1 MLFSMICYLFL
12 HYLFVSASHFASV
25 FKSRVKE
32 ISYKR
37 TNPGSLSHRRR
48 NWFIMSKKH
57 DWNSSNIIDDVDY
70 HEEDAQAF
78 RKLLG
83 AKDQGEGG
91 DSQSSLN
98 SGYVLR
104 GRIVEITKD
113 FVVIDV
119 GLKSEGLVP
128 ISEFTDLSEI
138 ALGNEVEAFLDQ
150 TEGEDGQIV
159 LSRDKAR
166 RLRQWENIVHNCT
179 EGSIV
184 TGKVMRKVK
193 GGLMVDIGVEAFL
206 PGSQIDNK
214 RIKNLDEYLDKTY
227 DFKILKI
234 NTDRKNIVVSRR
246 ELLEEERMSKKV
258 EMLENFHEGEIR
270 HGIVKNITDFG
281 VFLDVDGVDGLL
293 HITDMTWKRIKH
305 PSEMVALGDK
315 LEVIILHVDK
325 DKGRVALG
333 MKQKESN
340 PWEEIEKKYPP
351 GTHVKGKIVSLVPYG
366 AFMEIESGIE
376 GLIHVSEMSWTKTIN
391 DPSEMLKKG
400 DEVEAIVLSVQK
412 DEGKISL
419 GMKQLEKNPWDEV
432 EKKYSIG
439 SSVTAEIRN
448 LTNYGAFVEL
458 EPGIDGLIHISD
470 LSWIKK
476 VSHPS
481 EVFKKGDKVDAV
493 VLSVD
498 KENKKITLGVKQLS
512 ENPWEN
518 TEKMMPVGS
527 LVKGVV
533 TKITAFGA
541 FVELASGLEGLIHV
555 TELSDKPFG
564 KVEEVISK
572 GQEVTAKVIKLDPE
586 HKKISLSIKEYL
598 IEKNK
603 ENHDDILVGE
613 KKKRAPKKKKEKA
626 AEEEENT

>member
-1 MLFSMICYLFL
+1 
-12 HYLFVSASHFASV
+12 
-25 FKSRVKE
+25 
-32 ISYKR
+32 
-37 TNPGSLSHRRR
+37 
-48 NWFIMSKKH
+48 MSKLKH

-70 HEEDAQAF
+70 HEEDAAVF
-78 RKLLG
+78 KKLLSG
-83 AKDQGEGG
+83 QTKA
-91 DSQSSLN
+91 DSDSPLASLSS
-98 SGYVLR
+98 GFVLK

-128 ISEFTDLSEI
+128 IGEFTDPSE
-138 ALGNEVEAFLDQ
+138 LFLDNVVEAFLDQ

-193 GGLMVDIGVEAFL
+193 GGLMVDIGIEAFL

-214 RIKNLDEYLDKTY
+214 RIKNLDEYLDKIY

-246 ELLEEERMSKKV
+246 ELLEEERMTKKV
-258 EMLENFHEGEIR
+258 EMLENFTEGQTR
-270 HGIVKNITDFG
+270 SGVVKNITDFG
-281 VFLDVDGVDGLL
+281 VFLDIDGVDGLL

-305 PSEMVALGDK
+305 PSEMVQIGDE
-315 LEVIILHVDK
+315 LEVIILHVDRE
-325 DKGRVALG
+325 KGRVALG

-340 PWEEIEKKYPP
+340 PWEEIEKRYPP

-366 AFMEIESGIE
+366 AFLEIEPGIE
-376 GLIHVSEMSWTKTIN
+376 GLVHVSEMSWTKTIN
-391 DPSEMLKKG
+391 EPSEMVKKG
-400 DEVEAIVLSVQK
+400 DEVEAVVLSVQK

-419 GMKQLEKNPWDEV
+419 GMKQLENNPWDLV
-432 EKKYSIG
+432 EKKYPIG
-439 SSVTAEIRN
+439 MNVTAEIRN

-481 EVFKKGDKVDAV
+481 EVFKKGDKVDAII
-493 VLSVD
+493 LSID

-518 TEKMMPVGS
+518 IEKIMPIGA

-533 TKITAFGA
+533 SKITAFGA
-541 FVELASGLEGLIHV
+541 FVELENGLEGLIHV
-555 TELSDKPFG
+555 TEISDQPFG

-572 GQEVTAKVIKLDPE
+572 GQDVIAKVIKVDPE
-586 HKKISLSIKEYL
+586 HKKLSLSIKEYL

-603 ENHDDILVGE
+603 ENHDDIVVGE
-613 KKKRAPKKKKEKA
+613 KKKRVTKKKTKEKA
-626 AEEEENT
+626 TEEQPS